1 MPLQMNMRPSARL
14 TPTRLAPPDQDKRA
28 DGLIKLADYYRRAM
42 EARRLVGFRAFVALF
57 VFYGAV
63 LLQSK
68 ELLRLF
74 GDGHVAR
81 VLLSTFLLVVFLAF
95 LHSIREQAK
104 RNESDRR
111 RYTSLESEAWR
122 ILDRGRW
129 SSFFPDFASSSSTF
143 IPARSRVEQLRANWA
158 STEGVVIGLL
168 LLLVCMVKVW
178 LIG

>member
-111 RYTSLESEAWR
+111 RYTSLESRRLGASSIEDAGQVSFPTLR
-122 ILDRGRW
+122 VVVQHSFQHALVW
-129 SSFFPDFASSSSTF
+129 SSFGLTGH
-143 IPARSRVEQLRANWA
+143 QLKG
-158 STEGVVIGLL
+158 S
-168 LLLVCMVKVW
+168 
-178 LIG
+178 